1 MLRSK
6 PVVQLIHKHPLPL
19 SDAFRRYTIL
29 HLLKLISIPEFT
41 IERTGSI
48 KITRRGVYLVPGLIH
63 AKSIVVG
70 WIQERVVGW
79 WQDGKN
85 RANIHG
91 RKRSSFRW
99 NVSPPLINRSSIIK
113 RPGYGLAG
121 IRPPRVN
128 LSPANICS
136 RMMFLKI

>member
-1 MLRSK
+1 MLRRK

-70 WIQERVVGW
+70 EYRRGW
-79 WQDGKN
+79 WDDGEMV
-85 RANIHG
+85 RIG
-91 RKRSSFRW
+91 RISTGE
-99 NVSPPLINRSSIIK
+99 ND
-113 RPGYGLAG
+113 
-121 IRPPRVN
+121 PR
-128 LSPANICS
+128 
-136 RMMFLKI
+136 FGET